1 MLLIVTVARPQVCD
15 SRVST
20 PRMEL
25 DMIDKACKSDAPAV
39 MLVSQQDCVVVFE
52 LQRRVVD
59 ACRGPSRPRRIT
71 PSRRQRVN
79 STDSK
84 SGQISSGL

>member
-1 MLLIVTVARPQVCD
+1 MPLLVTVAHPQVCD

-52 LQRRVVD
+52 LQRRVMD
-59 ACRGPSRPRRIT
+59 ACRGFVQHLILPEA
-71 PSRRQRVN
+71 
-79 STDSK
+79 DH
-84 SGQISSGL
+84 GQAR